1 MEKFIVKITQINKNL
16 NFRKSDETET
26 KEKRLLLLNSIMQ
39 HAIFKTAELFLKIY
53 FNTKWMFW
61 LQVQQITHNCNFLQN
76 QMK

>member
-16 NFRKSDETET
+16 NFRKSDETEI
-26 KEKRLLLLNSIMQ
+26 KEKRFLLLNSIMQ

-61 LQVQQITHNCNFLQN
+61 LQVQQITHNCHFLQN
-76 QMK
+76 QMR